1 MSPNRT
7 KTHEQKRVLG
17 IPSQT
22 SIKAG
27 ACPCP
32 VRCHVAWNN
41 NKPAN
46 VNRSKIQMPVTHSK
60 AQVVRFRTISS
71 GLPN

>member
-1 MSPNRT
+1 MSSNRT

-27 ACPCP
+27 ACDMSPSLEQQQIRKCQLNDVLKSSP
-32 VRCHVAWNN
+32 ACHSL
-41 NKPAN
+41 K
-46 VNRSKIQMPVTHSK
+46 
-60 AQVVRFRTISS
+60 SS
-71 GLPN
+71 GCQVPNNRFEIA